1 MVVNEKHLSE
11 VDLCLQKH
19 LDTIFVVPP
28 LISHCPL
35 EMRLHSCL
43 SNQPCMFSHC
53 YTFLINLQK
62 IIFGVDMLISWA
74 LWRHSMASLMMKMRT
89 HLFE

>member
-19 LDTIFVVPP
+19 LDTIFVVPS

-43 SNQPCMFSHC
+43 SN
-53 YTFLINLQK
+53 
-62 IIFGVDMLISWA
+62 
-74 LWRHSMASLMMKMRT
+74 
-89 HLFE
+89 HLACFHIAIPF